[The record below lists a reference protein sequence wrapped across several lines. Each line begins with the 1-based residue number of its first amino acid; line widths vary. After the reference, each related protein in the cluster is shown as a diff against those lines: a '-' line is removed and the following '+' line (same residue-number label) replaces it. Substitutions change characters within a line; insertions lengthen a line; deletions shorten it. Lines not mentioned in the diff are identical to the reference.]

1 MAQRCAVHTL
11 GRSSIQ
17 YDALSNGHGTGKRL
31 NCLWG
36 LIKASNK
43 WRILQ
48 SVPGREKKKK
58 KKTKGCCN
66 EKDNDCNDS
75 DYDKAPP
82 AQRTASDCLLQVYWR
97 EVGVEVTY
105 VRKWGWNLSRIQFFW
120 CL

>member
-58 KKTKGCCN
+58 RRKDVVMRKTMIVMTQTMIKHLLLR
-66 EKDNDCNDS
+66 E
-75 DYDKAPP
+75 
-82 AQRTASDCLLQVYWR
+82 LQVIVYYR
-97 EVGVEVTY
+97 YTEGKLGLKLPMSGNEAGT
-105 VRKWGWNLSRIQFFW
+105 
-120 CL
+120 